1 MSHAPLLIEL
11 LCEELPPKALQRL
24 SEALGDHLRAGL
36 VGAGFVAADAPPHV
50 DFATPRRLAVRF
62 PQVLGRQE
70 EREVVRKGPAVQA
83 GTDANGKP
91 TQALL
96 GFARSCGVEVA
107 ALERLK
113 DGKAEYFAFRSKK
126 PGEALDDHL
135 AQLLGEALK
144 KLPIPKLMRWG
155 SGEAQ
160 FVRPVHGLV
169 MLHGERVVPGSVL
182 GIRSGRSTRGHRFQG
197 KAEISIEHADR
208 YEQRLAD
215 EGKVIASFA
224 RRRAEIARQLGEHA
238 ARLGAMLAEPDSL
251 LDEVTALVER
261 PSVYV
266 GRFDEEFLQVPQ
278 ECLMLTMRQNQK
290 YFPLL
295 DRSGNLLSAFLIVS
309 NMKLDDPANVVNGN
323 QRVVRPRLADA
334 RFFFEQ
340 DKKLPLEQ
348 RLGELERMVYHNKLG
363 SQRQRV
369 QRLRALSAFIADK
382 LGVDAM
388 VVDRAALLCKADLAT
403 GMVGEFPELQGIMG
417 RYYAIHDGDAA
428 EVGQAIEEHYRP
440 RFAADALP
448 AQGAPA
454 VIALADKLDI
464 LVGIYGIGLVPSGDR
479 DPFALRRHALGL
491 LRILVEYRVRLGL
504 YDLLAKARAGFDRS
518 VNLSDSVAFD
528 LVGFVMDR
536 ALGYFRDLGY
546 SVEEIESVLDLYRQ
560 HDLPIDQ
567 LVPRLDAIKRF
578 RSLPEAASLIE
589 ANKRSRNIVA
599 KEKVA
604 DMTQAVSPVLLQEPS
619 EQALHAALSEVEP
632 VVQACMAGSQFSAA
646 LQALAR
652 LRDPVDR
659 FFTDVR
665 VVVPEEALR
674 NNRFALL
681 NQLNHLLNRVANISR
696 LPA

>member
-1 MSHAPLLIEL
+1 MSNASLLIEL
-11 LCEELPPKALQRL
+11 LSEELPPKALQRL
-24 SEALGDHLRAGL
+24 SESLGEHLRAGL
-36 VGAGFVAADAPPHV
+36 VGAGFLAADAPPHV
-50 DFATPRRLAVRF
+50 NFATPRRLAVRF
-62 PQVLGRQE
+62 ADVLGHQDA
-70 EREVVRKGPAVQA
+70 REVVRKGPSLQA
-83 GTDANGKP
+83 GLDAAGQP
-91 TQALL
+91 TKALA
-96 GFARSCGVEVA
+96 GFARSCGVDVS
-107 ALERLK
+107 ALERIA
-113 DGKAEYFAFRSKK
+113 DGKAGYFAFRSHK
-126 PGEALDDHL
+126 PGESLDDHL
-135 AQLLGEALK
+135 APLLAEALK
-144 KLPIPKLMRWG
+144 KLPIPKVMRWG

-169 MLHGERVVPGSVL
+169 MLHGERIVPGSVL
-182 GIRSGRSTRGHRFQG
+182 GIESGRTTRGHRFQG
-197 KAEISIEHADR
+197 KASIEIPHADR
-208 YEQRLAD
+208 YEALLED

-224 RRRAEIARQLGEHA
+224 ARRADIARQLDAHA
-238 ARLGAMLAEPDSL
+238 RELGAMLSDPESL
-251 LDEVTALVER
+251 LDEVTALVEY

-295 DRSGNLLSAFLIVS
+295 DASGNLRSAFLMVS
-309 NMKLDDPANVVNGN
+309 NMRLADPANVVGGN

-340 DKKLPLEQ
+340 DKKTPLEQ
-348 RLGELERMVYHNKLG
+348 RLAELDRMVYHNKLG
-363 SQRQRV
+363 TQRQRV
-369 QRLRALSAFIADK
+369 QRLRSLSAFIAEK

-388 VVDRAALLCKADLAT
+388 IVDRAALLCKADLAT
-403 GMVGEFPELQGIMG
+403 GMVGEFPELQGVMG
-417 RYYAIHDGDAA
+417 RYYATHGGDAP

-440 RFAADALP
+440 RFASDALP
-448 AQGAPA
+448 EMGAP
-454 VIALADKLDI
+454 VVVALADKLDI

-491 LRILVEYRVRLGL
+491 LRILVEYKVPLGL
-504 YDLLAKARAGFDRS
+504 YDLLVKARDGFDS
-518 VNLSDSVAFD
+518 GIALSGTVAYD
-528 LVGFVMDR
+528 LVGFIMDR

-546 SVEEIESVLDLYRQ
+546 SVEEVESVLDLYRQ

-567 LVPRLDAIKRF
+567 LVPRLEAIKRF
-578 RSLPEAASLIE
+578 RALPEAASLVE

-604 DMTQAVSPVLLQEPS
+604 DSTHAVVPSLLSEAA
-619 EQALHAALSEVEP
+619 EQALHAALLDVQP
-632 VVQACMAGSQFSAA
+632 KVQAHMEQGRFAEA
-646 LQALAR
+646 LQALSQ

-665 VVVPEEALR
+665 VVVPDEALR

-696 LPA
+696 LSA